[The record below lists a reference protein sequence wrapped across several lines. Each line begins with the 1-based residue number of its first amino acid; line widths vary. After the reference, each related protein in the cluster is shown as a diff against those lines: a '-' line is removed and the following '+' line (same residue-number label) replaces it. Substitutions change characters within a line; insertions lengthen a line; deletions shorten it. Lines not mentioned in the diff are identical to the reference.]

1 MNKVKEKMLLSIFNL
16 KCFFFVSQY
25 AALAAGAY
33 NNQASN
39 SVNGLDGNHQS
50 AGNKNISIQII

>member
-1 MNKVKEKMLLSIFNL
+1 L
-16 KCFFFVSQY
+16 SQY

-50 AGNKNISIQII
+50 AGNKNISIQIIKKMVFGG